1 LRSPDA
7 EDEAMTSRSRRT
19 RRTDLTL
26 LALAVAAALGLAA
39 PAAAQV
45 PATADC
51 PSTFHVLHDDRIGQI
66 SLPAGQYRVT
76 VTGVTCPS
84 ASDLFA
90 RFLQDWDGVLP
101 RPWSDTSPGA
111 GTATFRRG
119 TSGAQFTVTWTSGGG
134 GGGGLACPA
143 SYRVQ
148 HTERIGPLV
157 VTAGRYRI
165 VLLGATGPTCAQAA
179 TLLTGFL
186 EDFDGQLP
194 GGWVLLAQ
202 TATFV
207 RGSVVYGFRIKPW
220 TGGGG
225 GGGGGSKVQTRCRAT
240 FRVLHRDRIGRLVYP
255 AGPYRLNVRGVSC
268 ATAASLFRS
277 FLDVPSGRLP
287 GGWRIQART
296 GTFVRRSASVQAK
309 PAFAIR

>member
-1 LRSPDA
+1 
-7 EDEAMTSRSRRT
+7 M
-19 RRTDLTL
+19 L
-26 LALAVAAALGLAA
+26 LGLAVAAVLAPAA

-51 PSTFHVLHDDRIGQI
+51 PSTFDVLHDDRIGQI
-66 SLPAGQYRVT
+66 SLPAGRYRVT
-76 VTGVTCPS
+76 VTGVSCPAS
-84 ASDLFA
+84 SDLFA

-101 RPWSDTSPGA
+101 RPWSGASPGA

-119 TSGAQFTVTWTSGGG
+119 TTGVQFTVTRTSSGGG
-134 GGGGLACPA
+134 GAGTCSGA
-143 SYRVQ
+143 YRVRQ
-148 HTERIGPLV
+148 AERIGALV
-157 VTAGRYRI
+157 VPAGRYRI
-165 VLLGATGPTCAQAA
+165 VLLGASGPTCAQAA

-186 EDFDGQLP
+186 EDFDGQLS

-207 RGSVVYGFRIKPW
+207 RGSVVYGFRIEPW

-240 FRVLHRDRIGRLVYP
+240 FRVLHRDRIGPLRYP
-255 AGPYRLNVRGVSC
+255 AGPYRLDVRGIGC

-277 FLDVPSGRLP
+277 FLDAPSGRLP
-287 GGWRIQART
+287 GAWSIQART
-296 GTFVRRSASVQAK
+296 GTFVRRGGSASFQAK
-309 PAFAIR
+309 PAFRVR

>member
-1 LRSPDA
+1 
-7 EDEAMTSRSRRT
+7 MTSRRT
-19 RRTDLTL
+19 RTHPTL
-26 LALAVAAALGLAA
+26 LGLAVAAVLALAA

-45 PATADC
+45 PSAAADC
-51 PSTFHVLHDDRIGQI
+51 PATFQVLHDDRIGQI

-76 VTGVTCPS
+76 VTGVTCPA
-84 ASDLFA
+84 ASDLLA

-101 RPWSDTSPGA
+101 RPWRGTSPGA

-119 TSGAQFTVTWTSGGG
+119 ASGVGFTVARTSSGGG
-134 GGGGLACPA
+134 GGGLSCPA
-143 SYRVQ
+143 SYRVR
-148 HTERIGPLV
+148 HADRIGALV
-157 VTAGRYRI
+157 VKAGLYRI
-165 VLLGATGPTCAQAA
+165 VLLGSTGPTCAQAA

-207 RGSVVYGFRIKPW
+207 RGSVVYGFRLEPW

-225 GGGGGSKVQTRCRAT
+225 GGGGSTTETRCRAT
-240 FRVLHRDRIGRLVYP
+240 FRVLHRDRIGQLRLP
-255 AGPYRLNVRGVSC
+255 AGPYRIDVRGIGC

-277 FLDVPSGRLP
+277 FLDLPSGRLP
-287 GGWRIQART
+287 GGWSVRART
-296 GTFVRRSASVQAK
+296 GTFVRRGGSARFQVK
-309 PAFAIR
+309 PAFRVG